1 MSKKPDYLTLCSIA
15 AQKAGL
21 SYGKYMAMHGY
32 HPPIQADKDSR
43 KYCVGCRYFFGY
55 YEGSRCCKYIFVHG
69 EKRPCPPGKDC
80 TERRKK
86 TKNRRR
92 NLIL

>member
-1 MSKKPDYLTLCSIA
+1 MRKWS
-15 AQKAGL
+15 GNVE
-21 SYGKYMAMHGY
+21 YGDG
-32 HPPIQADKDSR
+32 R

-55 YEGSRCCKYIFVHG
+55 YEGSRCCNYIFIRG
-69 EKRPCPPGKDC
+69 GKRPCPPGKDC
-80 TERRKK
+80 TERRAK